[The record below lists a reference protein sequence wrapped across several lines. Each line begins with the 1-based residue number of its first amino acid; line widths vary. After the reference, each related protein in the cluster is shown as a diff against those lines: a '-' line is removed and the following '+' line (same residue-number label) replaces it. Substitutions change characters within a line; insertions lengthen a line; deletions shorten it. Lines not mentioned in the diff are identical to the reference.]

1 MNLDARKI
9 LLIQEFLRID
19 NEKIIGALE
28 NFFYKTQSENFEKNL
43 KPMSLEQFY
52 QEIDQALEDEKNNHL
67 MLAKDLKQKIQ
78 AWS

>member
-1 MNLDARKI
+1 MNLEARKI

-43 KPMSLEQFY
+43 KPMPLEQFY
-52 QEIDQALEDEKNNHL
+52 QEIDQSLEDEKNNHL

-78 AWS
+78 EWS

>member
-1 MNLDARKI
+1 MNLEARKI

-52 QEIDQALEDEKNNHL
+52 QEIDQSLEDEKNNHL

-78 AWS
+78 EWS